1 MAWWKRRKEQT
12 RKDSSSGA
20 ANPASVQHLT
30 EFAQSRRGV
39 EVFVEAPTNV
49 AQASVL
55 LIAGDGEW
63 TRRQV
68 PSPAWGHK
76 FAEHLEIP
84 SYDAGVVGY
93 PQRMRDWNRAQKLR
107 KKRAEND

>member
-1 MAWWKRRKEQT
+1 M
-12 RKDSSSGA
+12 
-20 ANPASVQHLT
+20 QHLT

-39 EVFVEAPTNV
+39 EVFVESPTNV

-68 PSPAWGHK
+68 PSAAWGHK
-76 FAEHLEIP
+76 FAEHLKIP
-84 SYDAGVVGY
+84 AYDAGVVGY
-93 PQRMRDWNRAQKLR
+93 PQRMRDWNRKQKILNQ
-107 KKRAEND
+107 RAEND